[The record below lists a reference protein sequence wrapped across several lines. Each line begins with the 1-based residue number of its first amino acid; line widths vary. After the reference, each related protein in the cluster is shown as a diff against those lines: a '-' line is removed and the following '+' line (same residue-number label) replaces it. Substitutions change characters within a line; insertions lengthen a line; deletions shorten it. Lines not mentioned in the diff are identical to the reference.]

1 MLYEE
6 NMITIIINGNKSEV
20 TKEVF
25 MEYKQNSK
33 YLLKEQLDGSFIV
46 LEKMFG

>member
-1 MLYEE
+1 
-6 NMITIIINGNKSEV
+6 
-20 TKEVF
+20 

-33 YLLKEQLDGSFIV
+33 YLLKEQADGSYIV